1 MTRASTSGRAVAAA
15 LIITA
20 SGMIWYG
27 ARIVVF
33 SVHPPRTAEEALA
46 VHWPLRGVALERQAG
61 IEEASWRAGRD
72 DGAVLEQ
79 VLKELLA
86 VRPGYGAGWAALANL
101 RLARGAAIED
111 VIRCLDLSAWTAPR
125 ENGVMLARVDLGLRI
140 WERLDGPRQL
150 SIVADL
156 VGIGAILQEPQM
168 ARLRP
173 LLLTRTDEERAA
185 LSALVRTRSGG
196 ELPGWAQWLGL

>member
-1 MTRASTSGRAVAAA
+1 MTRASTSGRVVATA
-15 LIITA
+15 LILTA
-20 SGMIWYG
+20 CAMIWFG

-33 SVHPPRTAEEALA
+33 SVHPPHKAEEALA
-46 VHWPLRGVALERQAG
+46 VRWPLRGAALERQALV
-61 IEEASWRAGRD
+61 EEASWRAGRS
-72 DGAVLEQ
+72 DGDTLDRVLTG
-79 VLKELLA
+79 LLA
-86 VRPGYGAGWAALANL
+86 VRPAYGAGWAALANL

-140 WERLDGPRQL
+140 WERLDAPRQI

-185 LSALVRTRSGG
+185 LAALVRTRSGG